1 MPDSKKPNHLW
12 PLIEVALAITLW
24 ALSFVFI
31 KIALQEIAPVTLIV
45 LRYGM
50 GFVLLGV
57 AAAWRGDLR
66 RLERADWA
74 RMAWLGAVGVALQQ
88 FLQVSGQV
96 TADAS
101 AAAFLASTAPAFM
114 VLLAAIWLREPV
126 RAGQTLGILL
136 ATGGGVVVAVGGN
149 WGALAAG
156 QWVNPGNWLVL
167 LSALVWAL
175 YTVMTRKL
183 QPGRPPLLI
192 TAGMFAVG
200 WLLALPVFLLQRG
213 WQQIPAMTARGWGA
227 VLFVGVLSTALTY
240 LLYSHA
246 LAHAP
251 ASRLAAIQ
259 NIEPLIATL
268 AAIWLLGEQLTSTL
282 LLGGAAIL
290 AGVFLSERAAPAQ
303 EVLREA
309 G

>member
-1 MPDSKKPNHLW
+1 MRSNYLLP
-12 PLIEVALAITLW
+12 IFEVALAITLW

-31 KIALQEIAPVTLIV
+31 KIALAEIAPATLIV
-45 LRYGM
+45 LRYGL
-50 GFVLLGV
+50 GFVLLGL

-74 RMAWLGAVGVALQQ
+74 RMACLGAVGVALQQ
-88 FLQVSGQV
+88 FLQVSGQA
-96 TADAS
+96 TAEAS

-114 VLLAAIWLREPV
+114 VLLAALWLREPV
-126 RAGQTLGILL
+126 RAGQILGILL
-136 ATGGGVVVAVGGN
+136 ATGGGIVVAVGEN
-149 WGALAAG
+149 WGALAG
-156 QWVNPGNWLVL
+156 GEWLKPGNWLVL
-167 LSALVWAL
+167 LSAVIWAL
-175 YTVMTRKL
+175 YTVMTRRL

-192 TAGMFAVG
+192 TAGMFAFG

-213 WQQIPAMTARGWGA
+213 WQQLPTMTARGWGA
-227 VLFVGVLSTALTY
+227 VLFVGILSTALTY

-246 LAHAP
+246 LSRAP

-268 AAIWLLGEQLTSTL
+268 AAIWLLDEHLTTTL

-290 AGVFLSERAAPAQ
+290 VGVFLSERSAPGR
-303 EVLREA
+303 EVLHEV